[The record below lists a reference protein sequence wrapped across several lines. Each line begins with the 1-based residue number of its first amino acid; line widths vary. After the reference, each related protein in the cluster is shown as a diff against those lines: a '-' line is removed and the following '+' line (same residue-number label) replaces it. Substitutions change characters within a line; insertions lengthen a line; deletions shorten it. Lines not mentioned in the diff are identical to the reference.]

1 MLVLIEIGE
10 YSDAPLRPY
19 LVVEKGLSGE
29 ELLKLFVFDKYF
41 EPGEQVIIDH
51 NKDLGMVFRSSQ
63 QYLKVKQVP
72 ISSVGI
78 TEKIRKLEK
87 RVEELD
93 QLCRCYHQH
102 EQAYY
107 GQHR

>member
-29 ELLKLFVFDKYF
+29 ELLKLFVLDRYF

-63 QYLKVKQVP
+63 QYLKVKQIP
-72 ISSVGI
+72 ISSMGI

-93 QLCRCYHQH
+93 QLCRCCRQE